1 MKRIASLLIV
11 CTLPVLLLSLMMT
24 VLAGPTAVSIVHAAL
39 PPGHPI
45 FPQWQ
50 SAARA
55 GELLPAARVPTT
67 VRDFFLPGTQPN
79 QMIDGLPAPSN
90 CTGCHSGYSSLSGQ
104 PPETET
110 WFAWSGSMMAQSGRD
125 PLFWAALDVATAD
138 AAGAGEFCLRCHLPR
153 GWLSGRSSA
162 PDGSGMTSAD
172 LEGVQCIVCHR
183 MVDPEYSAENPAR
196 DLVVL
201 AGITTPVTVTAPSL
215 ILGSG
220 AMIVD
225 PLDHRRGPLVISDV
239 VDLDPHLYY
248 NAARETLT
256 SPYHKDSA
264 FCGVCHDISNPV
276 YTWNPITQEYELN
289 PLDEPGDLS
298 SGFPIERTY
307 SEWFLSDYNT
317 PDGVYAPQFGGNQE
331 YVSTCQDCHMRQVT
345 GVSGTLFS
353 NPPQGGNRDNMAL
366 HDLTGGNTWVPQII
380 PAHPTFGALFTPGSA
395 RLAALNA
402 GIERARY
409 MLQHAATLTV
419 TRTGNQ
425 LGVTVINETG
435 HKLPT
440 GYPEGRRMWLQVQG
454 YDAQGNLVYESGAYD
469 VATAVLTPDP
479 DLRIY
484 EVKQG
489 LTPSLAAQVG
499 LLAGPSFHFALN
511 NVIVSDN
518 RIPPR
523 GYGFAAFSAVGA
535 APVRNNQPDP
545 TLYADGQY
553 WDTAVYQ
560 LPPGVAYGTVR
571 LLYQVTSKEYVEFL
585 RDHNPYP
592 GNHNGQ
598 ILYAL
603 WEQFDKAAP
612 EVMTEVTFAAA
623 DFRYVYLPYVTRHE
637 GE

>member
-1 MKRIASLLIV
+1 MKRIPSLLLV
-11 CTLPVLLLSLMMT
+11 CVLAVSLLSLMIT
-24 VLAGPTAVSIVHAAL
+24 TLAGPTAVPTAHAAL

-50 SAARA
+50 SAALL
-55 GELLPAARVPTT
+55 GDLPAARVPTT

-125 PLFWAALDVATAD
+125 PLFWAALDVANAD

-162 PDGSGMTSAD
+162 PDGSSMTSAD

-183 MVDPEYSAENPAR
+183 MVDPEYSPENPPR
-196 DLVVL
+196 DLEVL
-201 AGITTPVTVTAPSL
+201 AAITTPVTVTAPAL

-220 AMIVD
+220 TMIVD

-239 VDLDPHLYY
+239 VELDPHLFY
-248 NAARETLT
+248 NGARETLT

-276 YTWNPITQEYELN
+276 YTWNPTTQEYELN

-331 YVSTCQDCHMRQVT
+331 YVSSCQDCHMRQVT

-353 NPPQGGNRDNMAL
+353 NPPQGGNRQDMAL

-380 PAHPTFGALFTPGSA
+380 PAHPTFGAAFTPGSA

-409 MLQHAATLTV
+409 MLQNAATLEV

-425 LGVTVINETG
+425 LSVTVINETG

-469 VATAVLTPDP
+469 VATAVLTQDA
-479 DLRIY
+479 DLKLY

-499 LLAGPSFHFALN
+499 LPAGPSFHFALN
-511 NVIVSDN
+511 NVIISDN

-523 GYGFAAFSAVGA
+523 GYSFAAFSAVGA
-535 APVRNNQPDP
+535 APTSNSQPDP

-553 WDTAVYQ
+553 WDTAVYT

-571 LLYQVTSKEYVEFL
+571 LLYQTTSKEYVEFL
-585 RDHNPYP
+585 RDNNPYP
-592 GNHNGQ
+592 DNNNGQ

-612 EVMTEVTFAAA
+612 EVMAEVEFAAA
-623 DFRYVYLPYVTRHE
+623 GFRYVYLPYVERP
-637 GE
+637 